1 MVHTLHG
8 KFGIDRSRTTQQA
21 AHIAGPQNRK
31 FLALAL
37 RRLQI
42 QQFADK
48 GTGAVGIVHGI
59 GIIPSTPVAPVR
71 SIPVARIVPPPFGTS
86 VVGEVIG
93 TSDIAYLQAKVGFFP
108 VIHTDVAAAVHVSNI
123 SAENFLGILIFPV
136 FGVFLITDDQNAV
149 RQLISFEG
157 FEIRLLVIV
166 GINQIIIKE

>member
-48 GTGAVGIVHGI
+48 GTGTVGIVHGI
-59 GIIPSTPVAPVR
+59 GIIPSAPVAPVR
-71 SIPVARIVPPPFGTS
+71 SIPVAWIVPPPFGTS

-108 VIHTDVAAAVHVSNI
+108 VIHTDVAALFMLA
-123 SAENFLGILIFPV
+123 
-136 FGVFLITDDQNAV
+136 T
-149 RQLISFEG
+149 
-157 FEIRLLVIV
+157 
-166 GINQIIIKE
+166 

>member
-1 MVHTLHG
+1 MSESLVHTLHG

-48 GTGAVGIVHGI
+48 GTGTVGIVHGI
-59 GIIPSTPVAPVR
+59 GIIPSAPVAPVR
-71 SIPVARIVPPPFGTS
+71 SIPVAWIVPPPFGTS

-93 TSDIAYLQAKVGFFP
+93 TSDIAYLQAKVGFFRSS
-108 VIHTDVAAAVHVSNI
+108 T
-123 SAENFLGILIFPV
+123 
-136 FGVFLITDDQNAV
+136 
-149 RQLISFEG
+149 RM
-157 FEIRLLVIV
+157 
-166 GINQIIIKE
+166 